1 MIDRY
6 SILIAIPIMIMWIC
20 IGSIAYQEHIY
31 TGGSDESAIG
41 IFIFAFPIGII
52 YLGVLMMAAYI
63 PCGIFIKIM
72 NGEDLDILDYIY
84 LLSN

>member
-6 SILIAIPIMIMWIC
+6 SILIAIPIMIMWISA
-20 IGSIAYQEHIY
+20 GSIAYNEHIY
-31 TGGSDESAIG
+31 AGGSEDNAIG

-52 YLGVLMMAAYI
+52 YLAILMMTLYI
-63 PCGIFIKIM
+63 PSGIFIKIID
-72 NGEDLDILDYIY
+72 GDDLDLIDYIY